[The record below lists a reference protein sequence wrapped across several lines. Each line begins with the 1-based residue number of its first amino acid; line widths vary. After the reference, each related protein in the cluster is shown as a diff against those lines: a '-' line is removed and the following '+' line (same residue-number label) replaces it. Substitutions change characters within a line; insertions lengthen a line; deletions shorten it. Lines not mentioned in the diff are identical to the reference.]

1 MAVTYEDVK
10 AAAAVIKGKAV
21 RTPCLYSKT
30 LSSIC
35 GAEVFL
41 KFENLQFTAAF
52 KERGALNKLASLTDA
67 EKACG
72 VIAMSAGNHA
82 QAVAYHAGNMGIRS
96 TIVMPTNTPFVKV
109 EATKRLGADVVLEG
123 ETLVEAQATAERL
136 AEENGF
142 IFVYPYND
150 DQVIAGQG
158 TVAIEML
165 EDYPDLDVL
174 VVPVGGGGLIAGM
187 ATAARAVKPDIRIIG
202 VEPELYPSMT
212 AALSGKAADC
222 IGSTIAEGIAVKNV
236 GARTLEIVKE
246 LVEEVVTV
254 SEARMEQAIYLIL
267 IVEKSLVEGAGAA
280 GLAALLALPDK
291 FRGQNVGLV
300 LSGGNIDPR
309 LLTSV
314 IMRELMRDGR
324 IFRLQIEVP
333 DVPGQL
339 AVVTRVIGDAG
350 GSIVEVAH
358 QRLQLDISAKNTT
371 LEVMVETRDRSHIK
385 EVRDALTSAGFGFTM
400 MSDLSGSATGLQS

>member
-10 AAAAVIKGKAV
+10 AAAAVIKGKVV

-30 LSSIC
+30 LSSIA
-35 GAEVFL
+35 GAEVYL

-82 QAVAYHAGNMGIRS
+82 QAVAYHAGNMGIGS

-136 AEENGF
+136 AEEKGF

-187 ATAARAVKPDIRIIG
+187 ATAARAIKPGIRIIG

-212 AALSGKAADC
+212 AALDGKAADC

-236 GARTLEIVKE
+236 GPRTLEIVKE

-254 SEARMEQAIYLIL
+254 SEARMEQAIYLML

-280 GLAALLALPDK
+280 GLAALLALPDT

-333 DVPGQL
+333 DIPGQL

-350 GSIVEVAH
+350 GSIIEVAH

-371 LEVMVETRDRSHIK
+371 LEVMVETRDRGHIK

-400 MSDLSGSATGLQS
+400 MSDLSGKV